1 VFIAEIVKSRGHLLT
16 AVDRKLV
23 VRLQAHPAEAPFWYA
38 SELTRPLG
46 LHQSAATR
54 LAQRLGFAGYPQL
67 RDAVRQDYLAGA
79 GPSQRVLGRLER
91 HADDEVLRS
100 FVDDEIEALSAL
112 SQHVAQ
118 AEIDDVAARLT
129 TAGTVYLYGQGNA
142 TILVDQLSRRLQRFG
157 INPVALVGSKRDV
170 AERVAGIGPADLLVA
185 FAFRRL
191 PSTLCPLIE
200 LTGIRGAHSVLIT
213 DTPPVDVPRTRP
225 RRRRPARRHR
235 RLPLAHRAD
244 GNRQRRGA
252 HHGQDLP
259 GHHPPHPGRPGRH
272 PRLFRGLT
280 TLFPAFRSLPVP

>member
-1 VFIAEIVKSRGHLLT
+1 MNVHRLHP
-16 AVDRKLV
+16 
-23 VRLQAHPAEAPFWYA
+23 LQARLHIASSRVHRRDRQEQGSPFWYA

-54 LAQRLGFAGYPQL
+54 LAQRLGFAGYPEL

-112 SQHVAQ
+112 NQHVSQ
-118 AEIDDVAARLT
+118 AEIDDIAARLT

-157 INPVALVGSKRDV
+157 INPVALVGSKRDI

-191 PSTLCPLIE
+191 PSTL
-200 LTGIRGAHSVLIT
+200 AHG
-213 DTPPVDVPRTRP
+213 
-225 RRRRPARRHR
+225 
-235 RLPLAHRAD
+235 AD
-244 GNRQRRGA
+244 GHRQRRGA
-252 HHGQDLP
+252 HHGQDLTA
-259 GHHPPHPGRPGRH
+259 HHHPHPGFPGRNPRPFRRLTSFSH
-272 PRLFRGLT
+272 PSLFSPHHPKEVSPCS
-280 TLFPAFRSLPVP
+280 FPDTAGHLPLPSPSP

>member
-118 AEIDDVAARLT
+118 AEIDDVAARLI

-213 DTPPVDVPRTRP
+213 DTLLSMSPAPDRVVAAPRGGTDDFLSLTVPMAIANAVVLTMARTSP
-225 RRRRPARRHR
+225 
-235 RLPLAHRAD
+235 D
-244 GNRQRRGA
+244 
-252 HHGQDLP
+252 
-259 GHHPPHPGRPGRH
+259 
-272 PRLFRGLT
+272 T
-280 TLFPAFRSLPVP
+280 TLRTLDGLAATLDYFEV